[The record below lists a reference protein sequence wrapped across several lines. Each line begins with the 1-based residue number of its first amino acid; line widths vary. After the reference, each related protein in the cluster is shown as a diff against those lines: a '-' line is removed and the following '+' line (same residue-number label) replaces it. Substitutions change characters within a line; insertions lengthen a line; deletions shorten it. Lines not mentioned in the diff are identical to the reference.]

1 MVRKATRE
9 RKKIKTGKITEA
21 AIAVEIEIIMYQDEE
36 KGVAVIARKEGI
48 NVTINIPIQ
57 DMITVIDVIETI
69 GEMIEEMINII
80 EGIEIKMI
88 MSKMIDDINED
99 VQDHDQER
107 IRNTI
112 ITMVSTNI
120 LEGGTG
126 TDLL

>member
-1 MVRKATRE
+1 MVLKATRE
-9 RKKIKTGKITEA
+9 MKKIKTGKITEA

-69 GEMIEEMINII
+69 DEKIEEKINII
-80 EGIEIKMI
+80 EGIEMKMI
-88 MSKMIDDINED
+88 TSEMIDDINED

-107 IRNTI
+107 IRKTT
-112 ITMVSTNI
+112 ITMVSTNT
-120 LEGGTG
+120 LGRGTG